1 LRYFG
6 IVDVEAWLA
15 TLEPRVIDAWL
26 AFASVEPE
34 AFGSASKI
42 APKGGAGRTK
52 WASGADAVNMLAA
65 RFGG

>member
-1 LRYFG
+1 LRWG
-6 IVDVEAWLA
+6 IADVEGWLA

-26 AFASVEPE
+26 TFASVEPE
-34 AFGSASKI
+34 AFGAASKS
-42 APKGGAGRTK
+42 APKAGGGKTK